1 LILRGDWSEI
11 IVVVGTAIL
20 GIWLIASAL
29 EGYLAFFG
37 RLGEGAVALISRLLM
52 LGAGLAMALP
62 GGGTLGLSHLQ
73 LTLLGIGLAFL
84 SLLIVHFS
92 KSKELA

>member
-1 LILRGDWSEI
+1 MRGDWSEI

-29 EGYLAFFG
+29 EGYLSFFG
-37 RLGEGAVALISRLLM
+37 RLGEGAIALVSRLLM

-62 GGGTLGLSHLQ
+62 GGGQLGLSHLQ
-73 LTLLGIGLAFL
+73 LTMLGIGLAL
-84 SLLIVHFS
+84 ISLLIVHFF
-92 KSKELA
+92 KPKQPD